1 MNSTKTSGKPKA
13 SSQGEV
19 QLTFYKPILFL
30 FFTLLAT
37 KGAGL
42 LGKTDWSDEEDEEE
56 ESNKQNAEQVAPDE
70 IGQLPQ
76 IDKAGTGE
84 DIVIQS
90 KNQRVTLMARP
101 EMPIVS
107 NDDTEPCK
115 LNVIYISNISQDDVQ
130 VRNFDTR

>member
-19 QLTFYKPILFL
+19 QLTFYKPVLFL
-30 FFTLLAT
+30 FLTLLAT